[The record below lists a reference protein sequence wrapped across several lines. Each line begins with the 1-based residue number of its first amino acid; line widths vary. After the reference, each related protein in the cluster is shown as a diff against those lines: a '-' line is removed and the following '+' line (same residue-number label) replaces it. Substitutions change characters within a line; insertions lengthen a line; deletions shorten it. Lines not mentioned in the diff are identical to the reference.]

1 MWLDDNRC
9 GIPELGLQGS
19 RVTLSGLL
27 NFTDGLWSCC
37 GRERIIIFTTNYI
50 EKLDKALLRAGRMDK
65 HIHMSWCG
73 YPAFQTLARNNLGLE
88 WHELFPEIEAAIANK
103 AIAPAEVS
111 ELMLKKKRNPT
122 AALEGLLDALGK
134 AKLVSE
140 IPLVK
145 VDMHE
150 EEQTSE
156 KVPDDHSPLDQPS
169 VGMSVLHNFPK
180 DPRRLGRRR
189 AESSRRVSDLN
200 AEVDD
205 LPVQHE
211 IQNADASDE
220 ASDRIVDTATAN
232 RSS

>member
-1 MWLDDNRC
+1 M
-9 GIPELGLQGS
+9 QAS

-73 YPAFQTLARNNLGLE
+73 FPAFQTLARNNLGLE
-88 WHELFPEIEAAIANK
+88 WHDLFPEIEAAIANK

-122 AALEGLLDALGK
+122 AALEGLLDTLGR

-156 KVPDDHSPLDQPS
+156 KNP
-169 VGMSVLHNFPK
+169 G
-180 DPRRLGRRR
+180 
-189 AESSRRVSDLN
+189 
-200 AEVDD
+200 
-205 LPVQHE
+205 
-211 IQNADASDE
+211 
-220 ASDRIVDTATAN
+220 
-232 RSS
+232 